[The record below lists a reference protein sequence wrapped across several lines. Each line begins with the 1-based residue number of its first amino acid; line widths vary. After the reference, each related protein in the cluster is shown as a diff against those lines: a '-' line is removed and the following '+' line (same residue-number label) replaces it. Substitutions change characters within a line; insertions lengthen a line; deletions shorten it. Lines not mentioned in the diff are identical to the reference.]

1 MNKII
6 VSKQFNLKLRDWL
19 KGLLMAVLTPAILIV
34 QQSLEA
40 GVWVFNWQTI
50 GMAAVAGGMAYIVK
64 NFLEPSK
71 VVEVRKL

>member
-40 GVWVFNWQTI
+40 GIWVFNWQTI
-50 GMAAVAGGMAYIVK
+50 GMAAVAGGMAYLVK
-64 NFLEPSK
+64 NFFEPTK
-71 VVEVRKL
+71 AIEKL

>member
-1 MNKII
+1 MSNII

-40 GVWVFNWQTI
+40 GIWVFNWQTI